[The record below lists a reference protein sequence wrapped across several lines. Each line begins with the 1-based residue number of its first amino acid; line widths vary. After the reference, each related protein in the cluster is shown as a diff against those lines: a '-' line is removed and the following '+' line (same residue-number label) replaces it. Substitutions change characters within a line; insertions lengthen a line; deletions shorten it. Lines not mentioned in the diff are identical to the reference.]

1 MSLSLSK
8 GRPWD
13 FLPVLSFGR
22 LHLVKFSARANNGS
36 KTLFSL
42 TKFPIYYNFEL
53 KFMTKFPKT
62 YVFIIFLAKK
72 ESLCKL
78 YNG

>member
-1 MSLSLSK
+1 M
-8 GRPWD
+8 
-13 FLPVLSFGR
+13 
-22 LHLVKFSARANNGS
+22 
-36 KTLFSL
+36 